1 MGEEGGADAHASD
14 FFDASAQDVRTT
26 VGVGASPSV
35 CIERRE
41 RECARTRRD
50 GRDVPLRRDDV
61 RGLTTMKCVR
71 SFLTRGI

>member
-50 GRDVPLRRDDV
+50 RRDETLRRDV
-61 RGLTTMKCVR
+61 RRGLMMMSVLD
-71 SFLTRGI
+71 S